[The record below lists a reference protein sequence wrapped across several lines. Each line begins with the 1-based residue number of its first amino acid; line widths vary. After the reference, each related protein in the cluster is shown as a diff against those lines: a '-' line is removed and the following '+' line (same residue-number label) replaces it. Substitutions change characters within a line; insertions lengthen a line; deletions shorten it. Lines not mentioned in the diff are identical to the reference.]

1 MLIIGT
7 PIAFVLGLA
16 GVIAL
21 VGSSGGSLLMLVP
34 QQIFPYEFFVLMAI
48 PFFILAGELMNAA
61 G

>member
-1 MLIIGT
+1 MTALLVVLAFAFMLIIGT

-34 QQIFPYEFFVLMAI
+34 QQIFSGSNSVLC
-48 PFFILAGELMNAA
+48 
-61 G
+61 